1 MEQSK
6 PWDPNHGGCSCD
18 PDNLGSL
25 SRYLH
30 LQVLGSSM
38 SVSLCLYSSL
48 YLYYIYIHYR
58 FKSFLWSC
66 IWIYLYLCYPV
77 LTLSSI
83 CRFKALLC
91 WRPQVPERRA
101 VDKNPIY
108 GEYAVI
114 YQATEVGSG
123 LDQDSVY
130 PRCKTEMWTTMGR
143 LADLPWLSLVTGT
156 HSITQ
161 ENEN

>member
-1 MEQSK
+1 MILPSK
-6 PWDPNHGGCSCD
+6 LQVQEFSLLLHL
-18 PDNLGSL
+18 NLSL
-25 SRYLH
+25 SL
-30 LQVLGSSM
+30 
-38 SVSLCLYSSL
+38 SL
-48 YLYYIYIHYR
+48 YN
-58 FKSFLWSC
+58 
-66 IWIYLYLCYPV
+66 
-77 LTLSSI
+77 LS

-161 ENEN
+161 ENEKQCLVIIFAIN